1 MHPRA
6 ANTVEAKTINNFEH
20 EGLELLRIKVSIL
33 ILGSIFFTLKLIS
46 PVCLLPPKV
55 FHIMVNGTLFQNVL
69 CNSPDFFIYSPSCGA
84 SWKYKDDWSSKYLR
98 LVRIEEEVLLLNK
111 PSMISDYIN
120 LIWYFIIVF
129 KVLVPLNEEVE
140 IIEKLA
146 FIHLWFLLLLLHL
159 ALVILLLPSLS
170 SLDRVVTR
178 AACSWFY
185 ISIIHVLQVCPDWR
199 SLLIIK
205 SVRAFQKTT

>member
-20 EGLELLRIKVSIL
+20 EGLKLLRIKVSIL

-55 FHIMVNGTLFQNVL
+55 FHIVINGTLFQNVL
-69 CNSPDFFIYSPSCGA
+69 CNSPDFFIYSSSSGA
-84 SWKYKDDWSSKYLR
+84 SWKNKDDWSAEYLR
-98 LVRIEEEVLLLNK
+98 LVRIEEEVLLLHK
-111 PSMISDYIN
+111 PSMVSYYVD

-140 IIEKLA
+140 IIEQLA
-146 FIHLWFLLLLLHL
+146 FIHLWLLLLLLHL
-159 ALVILLLPSLS
+159 ALIVLLLPSLS

-178 AACSWFY
+178 ATCCWLY
-185 ISIIHVLQVCPDWR
+185 ISII
-199 SLLIIK
+199 
-205 SVRAFQKTT
+205 